1 MNLQLGSTKNME
13 SFATAAD
20 HSAYDLIVHPDL
32 HGGYLSFTSQS
43 IRALGV
49 SNCKTVRYSWTILE
63 QAWTF
68 CLQFFLN
75 ADNRSLVDLK
85 QKFLMSL
92 HTSRR
97 SVSSLKLI
105 NLQCRSLRIP
115 DIISSMRMEL
125 PHWTEIVKT
134 SKLKELAP

>member
-1 MNLQLGSTKNME
+1 ME

-32 HGGYLSFTSQS
+32 HGGYLSFTSQ
-43 IRALGV
+43 
-49 SNCKTVRYSWTILE
+49 
-63 QAWTF
+63 
-68 CLQFFLN
+68 N

>member
-32 HGGYLSFTSQS
+32 HGGYLSFTSQ
-43 IRALGV
+43 
-49 SNCKTVRYSWTILE
+49 
-63 QAWTF
+63 
-68 CLQFFLN
+68 N

-115 DIISSMRMEL
+115 DIISSMRIDRFL
-125 PHWTEIVKT
+125 DIPLHDHCTTNSNGPRQTLVRISNQLRQINLV
-134 SKLKELAP
+134 